1 MGNTLSLK
9 NSSFIVSM
17 YALALLYAVFENF
30 LPSFGFF
37 DEFIAMLLFMYSV
50 LFGGILKKKE
60 FLFFLSIVLFYIIY
74 SKITSVNIFRAQ
86 LRDLISITKPF
97 LCFYAAY
104 YMKYTLTAEHK
115 KILSR
120 LSLLFGVCLWGIL
133 PFINSLYANT
143 AAFYT
148 PCVLCAATYL
158 VFSRKGKRDWIIALF
173 LLIPGLFTGRSK
185 FYTEFVIFVFVAFF
199 WKKSIKISLKWI
211 FVAIILAAVSIFISW
226 TKFNIYFVSGVEN
239 GVARSLLYVKSFSVF
254 MDYFPC
260 GSGLGTFA
268 TDASGKYYSPLYY
281 IYDLDKVYGL
291 SPDNYGTD
299 DDFFSDTFYPV
310 LIAEFGLLGIISFI
324 LFWKARFKNISKESP
339 GFKLFIFLLFFVLIE
354 SIASPTFVTMTM
366 IPIMLAI
373 GMLSS
378 GKFQEKV
385 KC

>member
-1 MGNTLSLK
+1 
-9 NSSFIVSM
+9 M

>member
-1 MGNTLSLK
+1 
-9 NSSFIVSM
+9 M

-120 LSLLFGVCLWGIL
+120 LSWLFGVCLWGIL

-158 VFSRKGKRDWIIALF
+158 VFSRKEKRDWIIALF

-185 FYTEFVIFVFVAFF
+185 FYTEFILFVFIAFF
-199 WKKSIKISLKWI
+199 WKKSIKISLKWVLI
-211 FVAIILAAVSIFISW
+211 AVSLVAVSILVSW
-226 TKFNIYFVSGVEN
+226 TKFNLYFISGVEE
-239 GVARSLLYVKSFSVF
+239 GVARSLLYVKSASVF
-254 MDYFPC
+254 MDYFPF
-260 GSGLGTFA
+260 GSGLGTFG

-281 IYDLDKVYGL
+281 IYDLNNVYGL
-291 SPDNYGTD
+291 SVDDYGTD
-299 DDFFSDTFYPV
+299 NNFFSDTFYPV
-310 LIAEFGLLGIISFI
+310 LIAEFGLVGIILFI
-324 LFWKARFKNISKESP
+324 AFWKCRFSNISKYGQS
-339 GFKLFIFLLFFVLIE
+339 FKIFIFLLFFVLVE

-373 GMLSS
+373 GMLSN
-378 GKFQEKV
+378 EKI
-385 KC
+385 

>member
-1 MGNTLSLK
+1 
-9 NSSFIVSM
+9 
-17 YALALLYAVFENF
+17 
-30 LPSFGFF
+30 
-37 DEFIAMLLFMYSV
+37 
-50 LFGGILKKKE
+50 
-60 FLFFLSIVLFYIIY
+60 
-74 SKITSVNIFRAQ
+74 
-86 LRDLISITKPF
+86 
-97 LCFYAAY
+97 
-104 YMKYTLTAEHK
+104 
-115 KILSR
+115 
-120 LSLLFGVCLWGIL
+120 
-133 PFINSLYANT
+133 
-143 AAFYT
+143 
-148 PCVLCAATYL
+148 
-158 VFSRKGKRDWIIALF
+158 
-173 LLIPGLFTGRSK
+173 
-185 FYTEFVIFVFVAFF
+185 
-199 WKKSIKISLKWI
+199 
-211 FVAIILAAVSIFISW
+211 
-226 TKFNIYFVSGVEN
+226 
-239 GVARSLLYVKSFSVF
+239 

-378 GKFQEKV
+378 GKVQEKV